1 MPKDLSVE
9 AQLAKMILA
18 IGRANPMY
26 PDDDKMAYKH
36 SSRWRLQY
44 FATHPSHCLKLHLA
58 HTMIM
63 SNGHLHADDQEN
75 ATTIR
80 SQEKELDYMISQDST
95 LATSK
100 HKSSLGGSLRK
111 LMHKQ
116 DNSGSSRS
124 QKPSSAKAEGSRRE
138 SSISDSGPY
147 TLVTDPVTGKEVL
160 HHNPHWPN
168 EDSWKEE
175 ERNEGTWA
183 FGSMMGQ
190 KQDDFGG
197 TIG

>member
-1 MPKDLSVE
+1 
-9 AQLAKMILA
+9 
-18 IGRANPMY
+18 
-26 PDDDKMAYKH
+26 
-36 SSRWRLQY
+36 
-44 FATHPSHCLKLHLA
+44 
-58 HTMIM
+58 M
-63 SNGHLHADDQEN
+63 SNGHLHADDKEN
-75 ATTIR
+75 ATTTR
-80 SQEKELDYMISQDST
+80 SQEEDLDSLISQDST
-95 LATSK
+95 LATPK

-116 DNSGSSRS
+116 DKIGSSGS
-124 QKPSSAKAEGSRRE
+124 QKHSSAKAEGSRRE

-160 HHNPHWPN
+160 RRNPHWPN
-168 EDSWKEE
+168 EDSWEKEE
-175 ERNEGTWA
+175 RTEGTWA

>member
-1 MPKDLSVE
+1 
-9 AQLAKMILA
+9 
-18 IGRANPMY
+18 
-26 PDDDKMAYKH
+26 
-36 SSRWRLQY
+36 
-44 FATHPSHCLKLHLA
+44 
-58 HTMIM
+58 M
-63 SNGHLHADDQEN
+63 SNGHLRAGVQKN

-80 SQEKELDYMISQDST
+80 SQEKNVDSTISQDST

-116 DNSGSSRS
+116 DNIGSSKS
-124 QKPSSAKAEGSRRE
+124 QKHSSAKAEGSRRE

-160 HHNPHWPN
+160 HRNPHWPN
-168 EDSWKEE
+168 EGSWKKEK
-175 ERNEGTWA
+175 RNEGTWA

-190 KQDDFGG
+190 KQDEFGG